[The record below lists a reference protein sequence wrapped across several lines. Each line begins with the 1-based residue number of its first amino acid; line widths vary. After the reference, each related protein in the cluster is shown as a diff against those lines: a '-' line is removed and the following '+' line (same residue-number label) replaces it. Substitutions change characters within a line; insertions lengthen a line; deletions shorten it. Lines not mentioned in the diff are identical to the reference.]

1 MSHALAGLA
10 YGLSTQP
17 NFQVHLTLSIL
28 SIIAGTILKL
38 SPVEWTILFLVI
50 GCGLAVEFINTSI
63 ESAVDLITDKYHL
76 QAKIAKDTAAAA
88 LLIYAITAIV
98 VAFFLFIPKI
108 VCRFF

>member
-1 MSHALAGLA
+1 MIKKHVISVSHALAGLA

-63 ESAVDLITDKYHL
+63 ESA
-76 QAKIAKDTAAAA
+76 KIAKDTAAAA
-88 LLIYAITAIV
+88 MLIYAITAIV

-108 VCRFF
+108 V